1 MKNIA
6 YMMDGFPI
14 ASETFIVQEILELKK
29 RGLNIHI
36 YARDRV
42 GDIPYNSLTHS
53 ESSRLIDETCYLNP
67 YAMVIK
73 KKAMHLLTLLRH
85 PARYLR
91 TLYFSYRQG
100 GETFIAFK
108 SAPLYIKEMKSRKV
122 EHIHAHF
129 ARRAC
134 TFSMLIS
141 MITGIPYS
149 FSTHANDIYAS
160 DAMEI
165 GDHIRAAKF
174 VVTCT
179 ALNQEY
185 LGKRYGS
192 TARDKVHLN
201 YHGVDT
207 EKFTPSGEKT
217 NGRISIL
224 SIGRLVE
231 KKGFTYLID
240 AIADL
245 RSSAE
250 IDVSATIIGDGPQME
265 TLTTLVRDQHLEDI
279 IHFTGALSMEEV
291 KEELKHADIFVLPS
305 RIASNG
311 DRDGIPNVILE
322 AMSMGLPVVTTA
334 VSGIPE
340 VIMDGV
346 DGMLMTSGTNEAI
359 ADTIRVLY
367 RDESLRKTLGENAR
381 KRMIS
386 QFHKDNHIDSLYDL
400 FISE

>member
-1 MKNIA
+1 MKTVA
-6 YMMDGFPI
+6 YMLDGFPI
-14 ASETFIVQEILELKK
+14 ATETFIVQEILELKK

-42 GDIPYNSLTHS
+42 GEIPYNSLTHS
-53 ESSRLIDETCYLNP
+53 ESRRLVDETCYLNP

-73 KKAMHLLTLLRH
+73 KKALHLLALLRH

-91 TLYFSYRQG
+91 TLYYSYRQG

-108 SAPLYIKEMKSRKV
+108 SAPLYIRDMRSRNI

-149 FSTHANDIYAS
+149 FSAHANDIYAS

-165 GDHIRAAKF
+165 GDHIRAAQF

-179 ALNQEY
+179 AFNQEY
-185 LGKRYGS
+185 LSKRYGS

-207 EKFTPSGEKT
+207 QKFTPSGKNT
-217 NGRISIL
+217 NDRISIL

-231 KKGFTYLID
+231 KKGFIYLIK
-240 AIADL
+240 AISIL
-245 RSSAE
+245 RKSPE
-250 IDVSATIIGDGPQME
+250 VDVSATIIGDGPQME
-265 TLTTLVRDQHLEDI
+265 TLTALVRDLHLENVVRL
-279 IHFTGALSMEEV
+279 TGAMPQDEV
-291 KEELKHADIFVLPS
+291 REYLDRSDLFVLPS
-305 RIASNG
+305 YVAEDG

-322 AMSMGLPVVTTA
+322 AMSMGLPVICTS
-334 VSGIPE
+334 VSGILE
-340 VIMDGV
+340 VISDGIDGV
-346 DGMLMTSGTNEAI
+346 LVEPCNVKEIAKAI
-359 ADTIRVLY
+359 DALCG
-367 RDESLRKTLGENAR
+367 DEFLRTRLGDNAR
-381 KRMIS
+381 RKMVS
-386 QFHKDNHIDSLYDL
+386 CFHKDEHIDRLFDL
-400 FISE
+400 FTAL